1 MAADTNAT
9 IVRVRAVVEGLP
21 GLNQL
26 KTAMRGISA
35 ESKSANVDL
44 RLVNAQLR
52 NLGTETNKSINNLR
66 LQKQAFEAVRNS
78 ARIGSD
84 AYKEAT
90 LRLKELNRELDKTQA
105 GGGGGG
111 RGRGL
116 ATIGTVAGAGFFGG
130 PEALLGAAV
139 GGIFA
144 GPPGAAAGAGIGA
157 GASGLRQQ
165 AAGISDYVKELNLAK
180 ITLAQ
185 ASTSQADFNRN
196 LQIARQIST
205 DYSVGLKETVNGYA
219 QVSVAA
225 RANGLTVQQ
234 TEAIYR
240 GVISASVAFGKS
252 QEDLDAIVRATVQ
265 VLSKGKVS
273 AEEMGGQIGERL
285 PGAVAKF
292 AQATGRSLPEL
303 AKDFEQG
310 KVTIADFVKF
320 TEKQVNDYDE
330 IAKIIGASPEKAGA
344 RLKLALDTA
353 AENYGGFFQN
363 IGAGMQDNL
372 AKMLSWVNKN
382 SEFLKRYAAF
392 WFNLGRDISRAVG
405 FIAGTIFN
413 LGKGIFKVFTDV
425 ALFVPRKIAQAF
437 GTTPEKIFGKLTGAV
452 GGALAQYTK
461 NYADYFPEF
470 KVPAGAY
477 GTDQGGGMTGAEL
490 PSDGKATKEAEREA
504 KRQEKL
510 LERRNE
516 LIRKAGMLQRD
527 ITDKTDETSKAM
539 NQLGGNAYTE
549 LENKYTKK
557 VDEAKNATGDLLLKV
572 FDLAKEFREAGGN
585 LNISNLVQGIDNLQE
600 AAIGFAQGEY
610 AQDMNKFF
618 RDLDDNISSV
628 NERVYENARA
638 MQYNADVMGGLKD
651 GLIGYG
657 ESVGTVREA
666 FANLAESGVKKVE
679 NSIFDLVTTGTT
691 NYREFA
697 VAILQET
704 TRMII
709 QQFILKSI
717 MQSLGFLGGG
727 GSSAV
732 APLSNVSQYSAGSVG
747 FNPLAF
753 TGGFSFANGGIM
765 TGNGALPLKRY
776 AAGGIA
782 TSPQL
787 AMFGEGSRPEAYVPL
802 PDGRT
807 IPVTMKGGGQMGNIV
822 VNVDAGGTSV
832 QGNEPEANKLGEVIG
847 IAIRQELIKQKRPG
861 GLLS

>member
-44 RLVNAQLR
+44 RLINAQLKD
-52 NLGTETNKSINNLR
+52 LGVETNKSINNLR

-90 LRLKELNRELDKTQA
+90 LRLKELNRELDKSQM
-105 GGGGGG
+105 GGGAG
-111 RGRGL
+111 RGSRL

-130 PEALLGAAV
+130 PEAMLGAGI
-139 GGIFA
+139 GGILA
-144 GPPGAAAGAGIGA
+144 GAPGAAAGAGIGA
-157 GASGLRQQ
+157 GASQLRQQ
-165 AAGISDYVKELNLAK
+165 IAGVSEYVKELNLAK

-185 ASTSQADFNRN
+185 ASTGQEDFNRS
-196 LQIARQIST
+196 LQIARNISA
-205 DYSVGLKETVNGYA
+205 DYSVGLRETISGYA

-225 RANGLTVQQ
+225 RANGLTLQQ
-234 TEAIYR
+234 TESIYR
-240 GVISASVAFGKS
+240 GIISASVAFGKS

-363 IGAGMQDNL
+363 VGAGLQDNL
-372 AKMLSWVNKN
+372 TRVLSWVNKN
-382 SEFLKRYAAF
+382 SEFLKRYATF
-392 WFNLGRDISRAVG
+392 WWNLGRDIGNALKSTGG
-405 FIAGTIFN
+405 FFVSWSKGVFKIFN
-413 LGKGIFKVFTDV
+413 DI
-425 ALFVPRKIAQAF
+425 AMFVPRKIAAAF
-437 GTTPEKIFGKLTGAV
+437 GTTPEKIFGKVTGAV
-452 GGALAQYTK
+452 SGAFAEYTK
-461 NYADYFPEF
+461 NYADYFPGF
-470 KVPAGAY
+470 QIPAGAF
-477 GTDQGGGMTGAEL
+477 GSGQQGGPGGTEL
-490 PSDGKATKEAEREA
+490 PGDKTGKAAADREA
-504 KRQEKL
+504 KRQERL
-510 LERRNE
+510 LERRNDLSRRASALMRE
-516 LIRKAGMLQRD
+516 INEKTRETAESTDRLGASALIAF
-527 ITDKTDETSKAM
+527 
-539 NQLGGNAYTE
+539 
-549 LENKYTKK
+549 ENKYKDK
-557 VDEAKNATGDLLLKV
+557 VSDAGKATGDLLLKV
-572 FDLAKEFREAGGN
+572 FNLAKEFREAGGN
-585 LNISNLVQGIDNLQE
+585 LKISGLVEGIEALQTV
-600 AAIGFAQGEY
+600 AVDFAQAAYSDELGKY
-610 AQDMNKFF
+610 FDQ
-618 RDLDDNISSV
+618 LDEKIIKV
-628 NERVYENARA
+628 NESVYENARA
-638 MQYNADVMGGLKD
+638 MQYNANVMGGLKD
-651 GLIGYG
+651 GLFNYG

-666 FANLAESGVKKVE
+666 FAGLAESGIKKVE
-679 NSIFDLVTTGTT
+679 ESIFSLVTTGTV
-691 NYREFA
+691 NYKEFA
-697 VAILQET
+697 VAILNET

-709 QQFILKSI
+709 QQYILKAI
-717 MQSLGFLGGG
+717 MSSLGFLGGG
-727 GSSAV
+727 TSAV
-732 APLSNVSQYSAGSVG
+732 NPLSNVSQYNASSVA

-753 TGGFSFANGGIM
+753 TGDFSFANGGIM
-765 TGNGALPLKRY
+765 TSNGALPLKRY

-807 IPVTMKGGGQMGNIV
+807 IPVTMRGGTEPGNIV
-822 VNVDAGGTSV
+822 VNVDAKGTSV
-832 QGNEPEANKLGEVIG
+832 QGDQPNSAALGRAIG
-847 IAIRQELIKQKRPG
+847 AAVQAELIKQKRPG
-861 GLLS
+861 GLLA

>member
-44 RLVNAQLR
+44 RLVNAQLK
-52 NLGTETNKSINNLR
+52 NLGVETNKSINNLR

-78 ARIGSD
+78 ARIGSE

-90 LRLKELNRELDKTQA
+90 LRLKELNRQLEKTQSVA
-105 GGGGGG
+105 GG
-111 RGRGL
+111 RGRNL
-116 ATIGTVAGAGFFGG
+116 AAIGTVAGAGFFGG
-130 PEALLGAAV
+130 PEAMLGAGIGLAV
-139 GGIFA
+139 GGPA
-144 GPPGAAAGAGIGA
+144 GAAGGAAIGA

-165 AAGISDYVKELNLAK
+165 AAGVSEYVKELNLAK

-185 ASTSQADFNRN
+185 ASTSQANFNEN
-196 LQIARQIST
+196 LQTAREISA
-205 DYSVGLKETVNGYA
+205 DYSVGLRETISGYA

-225 RANGLTVQQ
+225 RANGLTLQQ

-363 IGAGMQDNL
+363 VGAGMQDNL
-372 AKMLSWVNKN
+372 TKMLSWVNKN
-382 SEFLKRYAAF
+382 SEFLKRYATF
-392 WFNLGRDISRAVG
+392 WFNLGRDIQRAVG

-425 ALFVPRKIAQAF
+425 ALFVPRKIAEAF
-437 GTTPEKIFGKLTGAV
+437 GTTPEKIFGKLTG
-452 GGALAQYTK
+452 GITSALGQYTK

-470 KVPAGAY
+470 SVPAGAY
-477 GTDQGGGMTGAEL
+477 GTDQGGGMTGGEL
-490 PSDGKATKEAEREA
+490 PSTSEGSKAAEKEA
-504 KRQEKL
+504 KKQESL
-510 LERRNE
+510 LEKRNE
-516 LIRKAGMLQRD
+516 LMKKAGLLQRD
-527 ITDKTDETSKAM
+527 LTNEIVETNKAI
-539 NQLGGNAYTE
+539 NELGSNAFTE
-549 LENKYTKK
+549 LENKYNKK
-557 VDEAKNATGDLLLKV
+557 VEDAKNRTGDLLLKV
-572 FDLAKEFREAGGN
+572 SDLAKQFREAGGS
-585 LNISNLVQGIDNLQE
+585 LNISELVQGIVNLEE
-600 AAIGFAQGEY
+600 AAVGFAQGEY
-610 AQDMNKFF
+610 AQNMTKFF
-618 RDLDDNISSV
+618 SDLDEKITRV
-628 NERVYENARA
+628 NESVYENARA
-638 MQYNADVMGGLKD
+638 MQYNADVMSGLKD
-651 GLIGYG
+651 GLVSYAQ
-657 ESVGTVREA
+657 SVGTIREA
-666 FANLAESGVKKVE
+666 FAGLAESGVKKVE
-679 NSIFDLVTTGTT
+679 NAIFDLVTTGTV

-697 VAILQET
+697 LAIIEET

-709 QQFILKSI
+709 QQLILKQI
-717 MQSLGFLGGG
+717 MQSLGFL
-727 GSSAV
+727 SSATTSVV
-732 APLSNVSQYSAGSVG
+732 APLSDVTQYSASSVG

-753 TGGFSFANGGIM
+753 TGGLTFANGGIM

-807 IPVTMKGGGQMGNIV
+807 IPVTMKNGTEMGNVV
-822 VNVDAGGTSV
+822 VNVDASGSRV
-832 QGNEPEANKLGEVIG
+832 QGDQPNGNRLGEALGAAVR
-847 IAIRQELIKQKRPG
+847 AELIRQKRPG

>member
-44 RLVNAQLR
+44 RLVNAQLK

-66 LQKQAFEAVRNS
+66 LQRQAFEAVRNS

-90 LRLKELNRELDKTQA
+90 VRLKELNRQLEKTQTA
-105 GGGGGG
+105 GGGG

-116 ATIGTVAGAGFFGG
+116 QTIGTVAGAGFFGG
-130 PEALLGAAV
+130 PEAFLGAAV
-139 GGIFA
+139 GGILG

-225 RANGLTVQQ
+225 RANGLSVQQ

-363 IGAGMQDNL
+363 VGAGMQDNL
-372 AKMLSWVNKN
+372 TKVISWYNKN
-382 SEFLKRYAAF
+382 AEFLKRYATF
-392 WFNLGRDISRAVG
+392 WFNLARDIGKAIG
-405 FIAGTIFN
+405 LIAGTIFN

-477 GTDQGGGMTGAEL
+477 GTDQGGGITGGEL

-691 NYREFA
+691 NYKEFA

-807 IPVTMKGGGQMGNIV
+807 IPVTMKGSGQMGNIV

-832 QGNEPEANKLGEVIG
+832 QGNQPDANKLGEALGAAVR
-847 IAIRQELIKQKRPG
+847 AELIRQKRPG